1 MKDSAQVF
9 FDDNIE
15 PFNARIVDCRDE
27 NDKTVPDSIGL
38 DKYLVKVNP
47 VEAMLDDN
55 YFLRKLLATQ
65 GDPMDVGS
73 SLMGVQK
80 QLADVEEEKGT
91 LAKQLA
97 NMGHLP

>member
-1 MKDSAQVF
+1 M
-9 FDDNIE
+9 
-15 PFNARIVDCRDE
+15 DCRDD

-80 QLADVEEEKGT
+80 QLADVEEARQGFRR
-91 LAKQLA
+91 APY
-97 NMGHLP
+97 GHEVRGNDMT